1 MVSSCHPD
9 VHSFIIVKK
18 GQGDELKMK
27 KITLIATG
35 LVAVAIG
42 TYLIA
47 GNAQREEA
55 DTQGV

>member
-1 MVSSCHPD
+1 
-9 VHSFIIVKK
+9 
-18 GQGDELKMK
+18 MK